1 MSIGAGIEVRPVTG
15 MPDLRPGDDLAA
27 AIGAAA
33 PELADGDVL
42 VVTSKVVS
50 KVEGRLLPVPAGDA
64 EARERIRQQA
74 IAEETVRVVA
84 RRGSLQIVENRQGL
98 VLAAAGVDASN
109 VRQDEI
115 ALLPL
120 DPDASARRLRDALRE
135 LTGRTVAVII
145 SDSMG
150 RPWRHGIADV
160 AIGVAGLAAVLDVR
174 GQTDPHGNRLVVTE
188 VAVADE
194 LAAAADLVKGK
205 LAGIPVAIVRGYAY
219 SDDGKGSSQLIRG
232 SVGDL
237 FRLGTAE
244 ALALGQAGSSDVA
257 ALDTADEAAT
267 SGVAALH
274 ADVLATLGA
283 MRLDPADGSGQA
295 AVREGCYGLLAA
307 RPDATRRSCVPGH
320 ITASVVLFDASGDR
334 VLLTLHPRIG
344 AWVQLGGHLED
355 DTSLLAAALREATE
369 ESGIPGIVLDPVPVD
384 LDVHPITCSLGV
396 PTRHF
401 DVRFTGSAPAGA
413 EPVRS
418 AESDDLRWFGVDE
431 LPADVAPELPVLI
444 ARCRAA
450 RAAGR

>member
-1 MSIGAGIEVRPVTG
+1 MNADGPMNMGDSLNAGGSPSIEIRPVTG

-27 AIGAAA
+27 AIVAAA

-42 VVTSKVVS
+42 VVTSKAVS
-50 KVEGRLLPVPAGDA
+50 KVEGRLLPVPDGDP
-64 EARERIRQQA
+64 ESRERIRQQA
-74 IAEETVRVVA
+74 IAAETVRVVA

-135 LTGRTVAVII
+135 LTGRTVAVIV

-174 GQTDPHGNRLVVTE
+174 GQADPHGNRLAVTE

-244 ALALGQAGSSDVA
+244 ALALGQASAESASEPASDAVPA
-257 ALDTADEAAT
+257 
-267 SGVAALH
+267 GIAALH
-274 ADVLATLGA
+274 ADVLATLGS
-283 MRLDPADGSGQA
+283 MPLDPSDGSGQA
-295 AVREGCYGLLAA
+295 AVREGFYGLLAA

-320 ITASVVLFDASGDR
+320 ITASVLLFDATGDR
-334 VLLTLHPRIG
+334 VLLTLHPRVG
-344 AWVQLGGHLED
+344 AWLQLGGHLED
-355 DTSLLAAALREATE
+355 DASLLLIRTAAA
-369 ESGIPGIVLDPVPVD
+369 
-384 LDVHPITCSLGV
+384 
-396 PTRHF
+396 
-401 DVRFTGSAPAGA
+401 
-413 EPVRS
+413 
-418 AESDDLRWFGVDE
+418 
-431 LPADVAPELPVLI
+431 
-444 ARCRAA
+444 
-450 RAAGR
+450 

>member
-1 MSIGAGIEVRPVTG
+1 MTLEIRPITG

-27 AIGAAA
+27 AIAAAA
-33 PELADGDVL
+33 PDLADGDVL

-50 KVEGRLLPVPAGDA
+50 KVEGRLLPVPDSDP
-64 EARERIRQQA
+64 EERERIRQAA
-74 IAEETVRVVA
+74 IAAETVRVVA
-84 RRGSLQIVENRQGL
+84 RRGGLQIVETRQGL

-135 LTGRTVAVII
+135 LTGRTVAVIL

-174 GQTDPHGNRLVVTE
+174 GQTDSHGNRLLVTE

-205 LAGIPVAIVRGYAY
+205 LAGIPIAIVRGYRY

-244 ALALGQAGSSDVA
+244 AMALGQASAADVSEE
-257 ALDTADEAAT
+257 TT
-267 SGVAALH
+267 ALH
-274 ADVLATLGA
+274 ADVLATLGS
-283 MRLDPADGSGQA
+283 MPLDPADGSGQA
-295 AVREGCYGLLAA
+295 AVREGFYGLLAA

-320 ITASVVLFDASGDR
+320 ITASVVLFDATGDR
-334 VLLTLHPRIG
+334 VLLTLHPRVG
-344 AWVQLGGHLED
+344 AWLQLGGHLED
-355 DTSLLAAALREATE
+355 DRSLLAAALREGVE
-369 ESGIPGIVLDPVPVD
+369 ESGIPGIVLDPVPID
-384 LDVHPITCSLGV
+384 LDVHPITCSFGV

-413 EPVRS
+413 EPVCS
-418 AESDDLRWFGVDE
+418 AESDDLRWFEVDR
-431 LPADVAPELPVLI
+431 LPADIAPELPGLI
-444 ARCRAA
+444 ARARAA
-450 RAAGR
+450 RAAR